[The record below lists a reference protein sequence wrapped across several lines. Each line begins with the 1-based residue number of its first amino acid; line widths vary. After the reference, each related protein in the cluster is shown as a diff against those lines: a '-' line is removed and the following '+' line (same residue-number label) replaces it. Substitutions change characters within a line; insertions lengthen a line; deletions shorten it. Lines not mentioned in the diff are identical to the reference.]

1 VSVSKASLIVITLS
15 YLAFVSIGLPDG
27 LLGVAWPSIR
37 SHFHLPV
44 QALGTLLLLFTFGYL
59 VSSFYNGWLLARMTV
74 GTLLVLSCLA
84 TGASLIAYAMA
95 PSWWSLVLFG
105 NVAGLGAGAIDAG
118 LNTFAAKN
126 FSHRT
131 INWLHAAYGAGTSAG
146 PYLLTALL
154 VRGFPWQSGYAIVGI
169 SQLILA
175 LCFVLTLRHWKTDQD
190 EEVASVKR
198 SSLMQTLQLPAVWLS
213 IAVFFVYTG
222 LEAAAGLWT
231 YSLLTEARNLP
242 IKTAGLWVSIY
253 WVTFTIGRFLS
264 GFIAEHIQARAYL
277 RICIAGIILG
287 AAFLWLNIS
296 NITSLAGL
304 AMMGLFCAPIFPTMI
319 ATTPARLGNTNAS
332 NAIGFQIAAATISW
346 ALIPAFLGVMAG
358 KSGLNLIAP
367 ALLVITVVLFL
378 LHEAFLLIVSQNKDR
393 EVVPAA

>member
-1 VSVSKASLIVITLS
+1 MSLSKASLIVVTLS

-37 SHFHLPV
+37 AHFHLPV
-44 QALGTLLLLFTFGYL
+44 EALGTLLLLFTFGYL
-59 VSSFYNGWLLARMTV
+59 LSSFYNGWLLARMSV
-74 GTLLVLSCLA
+74 GMLLVLSCLA
-84 TGASLIAYAMA
+84 TGVSLIAYALA

-146 PYLLTALL
+146 PYLLTAIL

-175 LCFVLTLRHWKTDQD
+175 LCFVLTLKHWKTDRQD
-190 EEVASVKR
+190 EEPSVKR
-198 SSLMQTLQLPAVWLS
+198 ISLMQTLQLPAVWLGV
-213 IAVFFVYTG
+213 AVFFVYTG

-231 YSLLTEARNLP
+231 YSLLTEARNFP

-253 WVTFTIGRFLS
+253 WLTFTIGRFLS
-264 GFIAEHIQARAYL
+264 GFIAEHVQPRTYL
-277 RICIAGIILG
+277 RICIAGIMLG
-287 AAFLWLNIS
+287 AAFLWLNFS
-296 NITSLAGL
+296 NISSFAGL

-319 ATTPARLGNTNAS
+319 ATTPTRLGNANAS

-346 ALIPAFLGVMAG
+346 ALIPAFLGVLAG
-358 KSGLNLIAP
+358 KSGLKLIAP
-367 ALLVITVVLFL
+367 GLFVITIILFL
-378 LHEAFLLIVSQNKDR
+378 LHEAFLLVASQKKDE
-393 EVVPAA
+393 EVLPAV